1 MGREKFLRNEL
12 RLGGSVARQCSVHRL
27 AGELAI
33 GAYHRRIPEREEE
46 EGQARIIRE
55 RRGAET

>member
-46 EGQARIIRE
+46 ARIIRE